1 MESKII
7 YLIDQMVDVM
17 FLMVL
22 RVEDEDMLLYLIQDG
37 GGGGVGGT
45 VIITSAPGPGLCHSQ
60 RFSEIL

>member
-22 RVEDEDMLLYLIQDG
+22 RVEDEDMLWYLIQDG
-37 GGGGVGGT
+37 GGGGVGAG
-45 VIITSAPGPGLCHSQ
+45 GGDCN
-60 RFSEIL
+60 